1 MALFG
6 QSRDISMFRYVNRE
20 LMGNIMS
27 QQCSFFKLRLSQTN
41 FNMYGEAAEEKYYDG
56 PILLYAVIENPP
68 QTQPT
73 DEMGVSFDW
82 KPTFRFLRDDLLN
95 KLQGYNGQTDN
106 FNNSSNI
113 YGANLVPQIGD
124 VIYYQTAYF
133 EVVATNANQFFVG
146 KDPDY
151 PNNPQPSNPAG
162 ATYPLPDPLWNPGL
176 DQFGWDTSIICQ
188 TAYIPA
194 DRVGISLER
203 M

>member
-20 LMGNIMS
+20 LMGNIIS
-27 QQCSFFKLRLSQTN
+27 QQAAFYKLKLSQTN

-56 PILLYAVIENPP
+56 PILLYTLIDLPDQEWS
-68 QTQPT
+68 T
-73 DEMGVSFDW
+73 DDLGVNFNW

-95 KLQGYNGQTDN
+95 KLKD
-106 FNNSSNI
+106 FNEDTI
-113 YGANLVPQIGD
+113 YGANLVPQVGD
-124 VIYYQTAYF
+124 IILYETAYY
-133 EVVATNANQFFVG
+133 EVTATNAAQYFVG

-151 PNNPQPSNPAG
+151 PNSPQPNNPAG
-162 ATYPLPDPLWNPGL
+162 ATYPLPSPLWNPGL
-176 DQFGWDTSIICQ
+176 DEFGYNVSIICQ

-194 DRVGISLER
+194 DKVGITLER